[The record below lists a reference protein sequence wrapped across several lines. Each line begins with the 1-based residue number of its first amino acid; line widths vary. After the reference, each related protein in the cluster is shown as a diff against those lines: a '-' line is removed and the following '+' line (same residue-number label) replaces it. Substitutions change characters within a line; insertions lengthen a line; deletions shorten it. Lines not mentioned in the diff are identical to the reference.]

1 MKEGK
6 VKMGIISKV
15 GLFRNSRRRK
25 SLREDTCLNLFPWI
39 YIEFAIVLN
48 SISVI
53 FWSPSFKKNYCQFPI
68 SSQTNVFSTHV
79 ITGLENSLCL
89 SRLNVSNILRSE
101 NWNIILSLTD
111 NYLNK
116 LVPCDEPVVIEV
128 NSPESQ
134 LHSILFWD
142 HNRLL
147 TTTQQTP
154 AALSVLDKKV
164 HHISRITE
172 NPKL

>member
-1 MKEGK
+1 
-6 VKMGIISKV
+6 MGIISKV

-25 SLREDTCLNLFPWI
+25 NLREDTCFLFPWI

-89 SRLNVSNILRSE
+89 SRLNVSNILSSE

-116 LVPCDEPVVIEV
+116 LVPGDEPVVIEV

-134 LHSILFWD
+134 LHPILFWD

-147 TTTQQTP
+147 TAAQQTP
-154 AALSVLDKKV
+154 TALSVLNFHAYHVKMS
-164 HHISRITE
+164 IMFQGLQRI
-172 NPKL
+172 